1 MKTLVTIA
9 WRNVW
14 RNKLRSGI
22 VIASI
27 VVGILAGLFIMAV
40 TAGLND
46 QRLKSSIDTY
56 LSHIQIHHP
65 GFLED
70 FDKKDTIT
78 GAKTILNKIDTM
90 QHVQAYS
97 KRLVLQGMAS
107 TAHGNYGVKIMG
119 IFQNEEKEVTDISKK
134 LVQGTY
140 LNKLKRNPIV
150 LGEKLANKLNAK
162 VNSKVV
168 LNFQD
173 ASNNTIA
180 TSFRVEGIFKTVN
193 SSFDEA
199 NVFVKYND
207 LAPLIDLSGKF
218 HEIAIRC
225 TNVNETIPVKTQIST
240 NNLVETWDE
249 LSPELGYTQK
259 TMNNFLYI
267 FMGIILL
274 ALTFGIVN
282 TMLMAVL
289 ERKRELGMLLSVGMD
304 RRKVFAMIM
313 LETLF
318 LALVA
323 APLGVLLSLWG
334 IEYFGI
340 HGIDLSSVG
349 KGLESFG
356 MASRVYTKLPAV
368 LYVNITLMTLVVA
381 LIAAVVPARR
391 ALKMNPA
398 EAVKAI

>member
-56 LSHIQIHHP
+56 LSHIQIHHA

-78 GAKTILNKIDTM
+78 GAKTLLNEIDTM
-90 QHVQAYS
+90 RHVKAYS

-119 IFQNEEKEVTDISKK
+119 IFQNEEKNVTDISEK

-150 LGEKLANKLNAK
+150 LGEKLADKLNAK

-199 NVFVKYND
+199 NVFVKYDD
-207 LAPLIDLSGKF
+207 LAPLVALNGKY
-218 HEIAIRC
+218 HEIAILC
-225 TNVNETIPVKTQIST
+225 TDLNQTLPVKTQIST
-240 NNLVETWDE
+240 TNVVETWDE
-249 LSPELGYTQK
+249 LAPELGYTQK

-274 ALTFGIVN
+274 ALTFGIIN

-323 APLGVLLSLWG
+323 APLGVLLSIWG
-334 IEYFGI
+334 IAYFGI

-356 MASRVYTKLPAV
+356 MASRVYTKLPAA
-368 LYVNITLMTLVVA
+368 LYLNITLMTLVVA
-381 LIAAVVPARR
+381 LFAAVVPARR

>member
-1 MKTLVTIA
+1 MKTLLTIA

-14 RNKLRSGI
+14 RNKLRSSI

-27 VVGILAGLFIMAV
+27 VVGIWAGLFIMAM

-56 LSHIQIHHP
+56 LSHIQIHNP

-78 GAKTILNKIDTM
+78 GSKTILNDIDTM
-90 QHVQAYS
+90 SHVKAYS

-107 TAHGNYGVKIMG
+107 TAHGNYGVKILG
-119 IFQNEEKEVTDISKK
+119 IYPKEEEKVTAISKK

-140 LNKLKRNPIV
+140 LHKLKRNPIV
-150 LGEKLANKLNAK
+150 IGEKLAHKLDVK
-162 VNSKVV
+162 INSKVV

-173 ASNNTIA
+173 SGNNTIA

-199 NVFVKYND
+199 NVFVKYDD
-207 LAPLIDLSGKF
+207 LAPIVDLSGKY
-218 HEIAIRC
+218 HEIAILC
-225 TNVNETIPVKTQIST
+225 TNVEETLPVKNQIST
-240 NNLVETWDE
+240 DNLVETWDE
-249 LSPELGYTQK
+249 LAPELGYTQK

-289 ERKRELGMLLSVGMD
+289 ERKREIGMLLSVGMD

-318 LALVA
+318 LAMIA
-323 APLGVLLSLWG
+323 APLGVLLSIWT
-334 IEYFGI
+334 IEYFGLQ
-340 HGIDLSSVG
+340 GIDLSSVG
-349 KGLESFG
+349 KGLQSFG
-356 MASRVYTKLPAV
+356 MDSRVYTTLPAV
-368 LYVNITLMTLVVA
+368 LYLNITLMTLIVA
-381 LIAAVVPARR
+381 LIAALVPARR
-391 ALKMNPA
+391 ALQLNPA

>member
-1 MKTLVTIA
+1 MKTLVIIA

-14 RNKLRSGI
+14 RNKLRSGV

-27 VVGILAGLFIMAV
+27 VVGIWAGLFIMAV
-40 TAGLND
+40 TTGLND

-56 LSHIQIHHP
+56 LSHIQIHSP
-65 GFLED
+65 EFQVD

-78 GAKTILNKIDTM
+78 GSRAILDKVDTM
-90 QHVQAYS
+90 RHVSAYS

-119 IFQNEEKEVTDISKK
+119 IYPKEEKKVTNVSEK

-140 LNKLKRNPIV
+140 LDKLKRNPIII
-150 LGEKLANKLNAK
+150 GEKLAHKLDAK

-168 LNFQD
+168 LNFLD
-173 ASNNTIA
+173 AGNNTIA

-207 LAPLIDLSGKF
+207 LAPLVDLSGKY
-218 HEIAIRC
+218 HEIAILCDNINR
-225 TNVNETIPVKTQIST
+225 TIPVKSRIPT

-249 LSPELGYTQK
+249 LAPELGYTQK

-318 LALVA
+318 LSLVA
-323 APLGVLLSLWG
+323 APLGVLLSIWG

-340 HGIDLSSVG
+340 HGIDLSTVG

-356 MASRVYTKLPAV
+356 MDSRVYTKLPTV
-368 LYVNITLMTLVVA
+368 LYLNITLMTLVVA
-381 LIAAVVPARR
+381 LIAAVIPARR

>member
-27 VVGILAGLFIMAV
+27 VVGIWAGLFIMAV

-56 LSHIQIHHP
+56 LSHIQIHHA

-78 GAKTILNKIDTM
+78 GAKTLLNEIDTM
-90 QHVQAYS
+90 RHVKAYS

-119 IFQNEEKEVTDISKK
+119 IFQNEEKNVTDISEK

-150 LGEKLANKLNAK
+150 LGEKLADKLNAK

-173 ASNNTIA
+173 AGNNTIA

-199 NVFVKYND
+199 NVFVKYDD
-207 LAPLIDLSGKF
+207 LAPFVDLSGKY
-218 HEIAIRC
+218 HEIAILC
-225 TNVNETIPVKTQIST
+225 THLNQTLPVKTQIST
-240 NNLVETWDE
+240 TNLVETWDE
-249 LSPELGYTQK
+249 LAPELGYTQK

-274 ALTFGIVN
+274 ALTFGIIN

-323 APLGVLLSLWG
+323 APLGVLLSIWG
-334 IEYFGI
+334 IAYFGM

-356 MASRVYTKLPAV
+356 MASKVYTKLPAS
-368 LYVNITLMTLVVA
+368 LYLNITLMTLVVA

>member
-56 LSHIQIHHP
+56 LSHIQIHHA

-78 GAKTILNKIDTM
+78 GARTILNEIDTM
-90 QHVQAYS
+90 RHVKAYS

-119 IFQNEEKEVTDISKK
+119 IFQNEEKNVTDISEK

-150 LGEKLANKLNAK
+150 LGEKLADKLNAK

-199 NVFVKYND
+199 NVFVKYDD
-207 LAPLIDLSGKF
+207 LAPLVALSGKY
-218 HEIAIRC
+218 HEIAILC
-225 TNVNETIPVKTQIST
+225 TDLNQTLPVKTQIST
-240 NNLVETWDE
+240 TNLVETWDE
-249 LSPELGYTQK
+249 LAPELGYTQK

-274 ALTFGIVN
+274 ALTFGIIN

-323 APLGVLLSLWG
+323 APLGVLLSIWG

-368 LYVNITLMTLVVA
+368 LYLNITLMTLVVA